1 MSLLY
6 WKILQSMKQ
15 KREQVCPQFLL
26 SVLFTFYINNTM
38 MHNERISTSVSS
50 RFFMCEIQ
58 WKILYLKEFVFIL
71 PLICFSVYIDK
82 CIYIYFLQKLKKKI
96 HVKVTCVENF
106 YSVIQFMVAIVKEW
120 FMFYDFFF
128 YSSTFLSVSLIW
140 KFNSESIQEKNIFIT
155 VYVSTHFGILK
166 QRFL

>member
-26 SVLFTFYINNTM
+26 SVLFTFHINNTM

-58 WKILYLKEFVFIL
+58 WKILYLKEFAFIL

-82 CIYIYFLQKLKKKI
+82 CIYIFFAKTTKKKSRESDMCGKLLFSDSI
-96 HVKVTCVENF
+96 YGRYCKRMIYVLCFLFLFLDFSECISYLKV
-106 YSVIQFMVAIVKEW
+106 
-120 FMFYDFFF
+120 
-128 YSSTFLSVSLIW
+128 
-140 KFNSESIQEKNIFIT
+140 
-155 VYVSTHFGILK
+155 
-166 QRFL
+166 